1 MPTARSTLGTQG
13 EILAAKHLQ
22 SLGYEIIER
31 NYRSQFGEID
41 IVASQNGDLVFVE
54 VKTRRNAKFGYP
66 SESVNVK
73 KQQKIIRTA
82 HHYLAERCLDEVGC
96 RFEIAE
102 VYLMAGQPA
111 RIEIIQNA
119 FCDGK

>member
-1 MPTARSTLGTQG
+1 MPTARSTLGIQG
-13 EILAAKHLQ
+13 EILAAQHLQ

-31 NYRSQFGEID
+31 NYRCQFGEID

-54 VKTRRNAKFGYP
+54 VKTRRNAKCGYP
-66 SESVNVK
+66 SESVNLRK
-73 KQQKIIRTA
+73 RQKIIQSA
-82 HHYLAERCLDEVGC
+82 QHFLVDRCPDEVGC

-102 VYLMAGQPA
+102 VYLVAGQPT

-119 FCDGK
+119 FCDEK

>member
-13 EILAAKHLQ
+13 EILAAKHLE

-66 SESVNVK
+66 SESVNLK

-82 HHYLAERCLDEVGC
+82 QH
-96 RFEIAE
+96 
-102 VYLMAGQPA
+102 
-111 RIEIIQNA
+111 
-119 FCDGK
+119 